1 MSEDLIKTLKEL
13 HGIVNKFSITGEGVS
28 GNLKDG
34 YTVKYAPIGTQPMD
48 LPEGPEIPQ
57 QPQQPP
63 M

>member
-1 MSEDLIKTLKEL
+1 LNPELLKTLKEL
-13 HGIVNKFSITGEGVS
+13 HKIVNNFSITGDGVS
-28 GNLKDG
+28 GNLTDG
-34 YTVKYAPIGTQPMD
+34 YTVAFSPIGTQPRD